1 MELNWISPITPQTSY
16 GYCGINF
23 VTALTEL
30 GHEVSLFPIGRPEID
45 KGCPWTQKPIQ
56 EALNRGQYNYSRN
69 AHCIRLY
76 HQFSQSE
83 FVGKGKH
90 YAFPIFELN
99 KFTNLE
105 IAQLSRVDAI
115 ISPSTW
121 SDSVIK
127 SEIIDR
133 EYEKAVHSNFK
144 GGNEITNHIVPLG
157 YDQRVFETQMR
168 SVYNDKSTTKFLTI
182 GKTEVRK
189 SSREIVETFKKTFK
203 PDDNVELWL
212 SWQNLFNSENE
223 QREWDNFAKSGPMGE
238 KIRLLPRFE
247 SCVEVANVIKSCD
260 CFVSLSKAEGWNL
273 GCLESLACS
282 KHIIATRNTAQTDFL
297 NDANCLLVETPE
309 LEDAWDGRWFLGKD
323 FPGEKGQWYKI
334 GKPQLEQFSNH
345 LKTIHKLKQNGELGL
360 NNVDMYNFTWQ
371 ACASKLVSVLEGI

>member
-1 MELNWISPITPQTSY
+1 MQINWISPITPQTSY

-56 EALNRGQYNYSRN
+56 EALNRAQYDYNPN
-69 AHCIRLY
+69 ADCIRLY

-83 FVGKGKH
+83 FVGKGRH
-90 YAFPIFELN
+90 IAYPIFELN
-99 KFTNLE
+99 RFNRLE
-105 IAQLSRVDAI
+105 ISQLSKVDMI
-115 ISPSTW
+115 LSPSTW
-121 SDSVIK
+121 SDSIIK

-133 EYEKAVHSNFK
+133 EYEKAVHSNFRC
-144 GGNEITNHIVPLG
+144 GNEIKSYVVPLG
-157 YDQRVFETQMR
+157 YDPRVFSTQKGL
-168 SVYNDKSTTKFLTI
+168 VPNDKSTTKYLTI

-203 PDDNVELWL
+203 PDNNVELWL
-212 SWQNLFNSENE
+212 SWQNIFNSQAE
-223 QREWDNFAKSGPMGE
+223 QGEWDNFAKSGPMGE

-247 SCVEVANVIKSCD
+247 SCVEMANVIKLCD
-260 CFVSLSKAEGWNL
+260 CFISLSKAEGWNL
-273 GCLESLACS
+273 GCLEALACS
-282 KHIIATRNTAQTDFL
+282 KHVIATRNTAQTDFM
-297 NDANCLLVETPE
+297 NDSNSLLVDTPE
-309 LEDAWDGRWFLGKD
+309 LCEAFDGKWFLGKD
-323 FPGEKGQWYKI
+323 FPGEKGQWHKI

-345 LKTIHKLKQNGELGL
+345 LMTIHRLKQNGELGL
-360 NNVDMYNFTWQ
+360 NNVDVSQFTWQ